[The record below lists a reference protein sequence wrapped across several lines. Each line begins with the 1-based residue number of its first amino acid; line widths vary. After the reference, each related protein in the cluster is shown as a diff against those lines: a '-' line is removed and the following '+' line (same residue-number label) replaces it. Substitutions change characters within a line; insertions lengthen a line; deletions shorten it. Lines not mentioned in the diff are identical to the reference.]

1 MINQTAIFVD
11 AGFLLSVGG
20 HRVADTTLRNAVK
33 VQYSTLIKGLT
44 KEVRVHSGTTNLR
57 TYWYDASRDGLL
69 TDEPKKIAMI
79 PDVKV
84 RLGRLNYFGEQKGV
98 DLRLALDLVGL
109 ARTGSA
115 STAYLMSGDDDLTE
129 AVEEAQSMG
138 LKVVLLG
145 ISDDTARLGYSSL
158 ADHLAVTVDSIIP
171 IPDLLLNTA
180 FTRAYEPDENHA
192 KTASTIAS
200 ADTRTAQTPASSQEP
215 APAAGSVAAPLI
227 GPAAGDAK
235 PSLPSPAALAGR
247 VGQGNPLPAPAAP
260 DTSAIVY
267 SSSTGA
273 TQNPGSFVGIS
284 AHEQEVIDVAQ
295 RIGAQ
300 VAKTWYASITQS
312 ELTEIISDRP
322 LLPPD
327 IDRVLL
333 KDCAQAIGEQDTYL
347 QSVRRTLRWA
357 FWEEIDTLQ

>member
-11 AGFLLSVGG
+11 AGFLLSAGG
-20 HRVADTTLRNAVK
+20 HRVADTTFRNAVK

-44 KEVRVHSGTTNLR
+44 REVKVHSGTTNLR

-69 TDEPKKIAMI
+69 TDEQKKIAMI

-109 ARTGSA
+109 ARTGSVR
-115 STAYLMSGDDDLTE
+115 TAYLISGDDDLTE
-129 AVEEAQSMG
+129 AVEEAQSLG

-145 ISDDTARLGYSSL
+145 IPDESARLGYSSV
-158 ADHLAVTVDSIIP
+158 ADHLAVTVDSIMSIP
-171 IPDLLLNTA
+171 EDLLNST
-180 FTRAYEPDENHA
+180 FTRTYTADDERA
-192 KTASTIAS
+192 KTASAIAS
-200 ADTRTAQTPASSQEP
+200 AEVRPAPEVVAVEASEEPIVESASAVPKPGVPNPAKIASRLAQTTTQS
-215 APAAGSVAAPLI
+215 APAQQAEVAAL
-227 GPAAGDAK
+227 
-235 PSLPSPAALAGR
+235 
-247 VGQGNPLPAPAAP
+247 
-260 DTSAIVY
+260 VY
-267 SSSTGA
+267 SSHTGMTSEGMSGYVGA
-273 TQNPGSFVGIS
+273 T
-284 AHEQEVIDVAQ
+284 AHEQEVIETAR
-295 RIGAQ
+295 RIGTS
-300 VAKTWYASITQS
+300 VARTWYNSTTQA
-312 ELTEIISDRP
+312 ELSEIIADRP

-357 FWEEIDTLQ
+357 FWEEIDLLQ